1 MGKRRVS
8 DFSFEVIMRGG
19 LAGSFCFYFSRVVQG
34 GYTCYTPMTLILNLP
49 EDVARELGSR
59 GEDVSRLALEAL
71 AIAGYRSGQL
81 SEEQVRRMLGFESRW
96 DVHAF
101 FKERDVYLNYTMEDL
116 QHDLEVS
123 KSL

>member
-1 MGKRRVS
+1 
-8 DFSFEVIMRGG
+8 
-19 LAGSFCFYFSRVVQG
+19 
-34 GYTCYTPMTLILNLP
+34 
-49 EDVARELGSR
+49 
-59 GEDVSRLALEAL
+59 
-71 AIAGYRSGQL
+71 
-81 SEEQVRRMLGFESRW
+81 MLGFESRW